1 MTQPEFDS
9 AITRIRAR
17 FLDRLAGQ
25 YNIANRNAQDAQ
37 RLEENVDNL
46 REIQLIAHKIAGIA
60 ATVGFPELG
69 QAAFEADQTLR
80 QKLACEA
87 ANPAGEETFLVLRE
101 FLVSCENVL
110 SKN

>member
-1 MTQPEFDS
+1 MTMPEFDS

-25 YNIANRNAQDAQ
+25 YTTANRHAQDAQ
-37 RLEENVDNL
+37 RLEDNSEDL

-69 QAAFEADQTLR
+69 QAAFEADQILR
-80 QKLACEA
+80 HSLAGEA
-87 ANPAGEETFLVLRE
+87 ANPTGEETFLVLRE
-101 FLVSCENVL
+101 FLASCENVL